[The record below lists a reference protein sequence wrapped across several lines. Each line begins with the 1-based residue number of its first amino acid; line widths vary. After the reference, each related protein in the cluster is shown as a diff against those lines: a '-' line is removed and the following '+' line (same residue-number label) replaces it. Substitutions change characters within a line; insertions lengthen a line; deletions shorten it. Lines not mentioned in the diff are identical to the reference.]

1 MLARINTRPVNFWR
15 EFHDD
20 VDNWLAA
27 ANGQLESASAWSPA
41 VDVIEEQEGYVLKAD
56 LPGVEREN
64 IDIVYEDN
72 ALTIKGERNSE
83 TESEHDGYKRLER
96 SHGVFQRTFRMPD
109 NIDAENISAKNEHG
123 VLVVRIPKLEKA
135 QKKIQVQ

>member
-1 MLARINTRPVNFWR
+1 MLARINARPVNFWR

-41 VDVIEEQEGYVLKAD
+41 VDVIEEQDSYVLKAD

-72 ALTIKGERNSE
+72 ALTIKGERKSE
-83 TESEHDGYKRLER
+83 TENEHDGYKRFER

-109 NIDAENISAKNEHG
+109 NIDAENISAKNEQG